1 MDKLLKAKKAVDTIL
16 ISLEEKRRELT
27 LQINKARLLSDKIQS
42 QIDNIKN
49 YNHLSISQICNF
61 YQRNFV
67 SQQAKAKF
75 IKRNL
80 KGVKP
85 LGIDGIHYRK
95 RIANQGHVDDK
106 CADYVGQNIYIFI
119 QGKTNFL
126 TEDVLK
132 KLGCPKLY
140 KRHNRFN

>member
-1 MDKLLKAKKAVDTIL
+1 MDQLLKAKKAVDTIL

-27 LQINKARLLSDKIQS
+27 LQINKARSLGDKIQS
-42 QIDNIKN
+42 QIDDIKN
-49 YNHLSISQICNF
+49 YKHLSISQICNF

-85 LGIDGIHYRK
+85 LGIDGINYRK

-119 QGKTNFL
+119 QGKTKFL
-126 TEDVLK
+126 AKDVVK
-132 KLGCPKLY
+132 CLGHPKFY
-140 KRHNRFN
+140 KRHKR